1 MVMGNASQEGEG
13 LIFDHLHR
21 CSAKSEGLDQYPQA
35 VTKAH
40 EDFTH
45 QIMASSAAKVET
57 VYGRA
62 VQKRILQMMQCCLL
76 PLWDHF
82 SGVLLVLVYES
93 NFHNAEKGIK
103 FRKAILFVTHP
114 QRMFYEQKGSSIA
127 VRQDLAFEAAS
138 RIADLKLSMNPEY
151 YQSKKWMSKVPTVLQ
166 LGQIKAKE
174 LSQSLSLQDFENITE
189 NREPEPKVT
198 GKKFDVEDGEWHSY
212 FEQYP
217 NRNDGTKKLLPA
229 EIGATVLAI
238 KSDRKDWYDPSQFP
252 RAVLEWFKGQKDV
265 LFYYG
270 PVSTAEDIELAFEKC
285 VDIQL
290 NFRLKTTSSAIE
302 I

>member
-1 MVMGNASQEGEG
+1 
-13 LIFDHLHR
+13 
-21 CSAKSEGLDQYPQA
+21 
-35 VTKAH
+35 
-40 EDFTH
+40 
-45 QIMASSAAKVET
+45 
-57 VYGRA
+57 
-62 VQKRILQMMQCCLL
+62 MQCCLL
-76 PLWDHF
+76 PLWDHC
-82 SGVLLVLVYES
+82 SSVLLVLVYES

-151 YQSKKWMSKVPTVLQ
+151 YQSKKWMSKVPTILQ

-174 LSQSLSLQDFENITE
+174 LSQSLPLQDFENITE

-198 GKKFDVEDGEWHSY
+198 VKKFDVEDGEWHSY

-252 RAVLEWFKGQKDV
+252 PAVLEWFKGQKDSPV
-265 LFYYG
+265 LLRTGLYCGGHRTCVREMRRY
-270 PVSTAEDIELAFEKC
+270 TA
-285 VDIQL
+285 
-290 NFRLKTTSSAIE
+290 
-302 I
+302 